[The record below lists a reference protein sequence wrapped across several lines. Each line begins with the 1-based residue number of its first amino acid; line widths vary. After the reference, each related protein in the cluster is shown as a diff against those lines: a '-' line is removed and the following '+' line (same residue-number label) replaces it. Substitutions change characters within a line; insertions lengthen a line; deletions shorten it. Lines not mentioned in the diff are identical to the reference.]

1 MELRDQD
8 STVNK
13 LIVLFVLEKIEIPL
27 TEQSLIDICYGK
39 NNWIKNY
46 MECKEI
52 IYNLVEIGFI
62 YKTNGNSEEDRYTIT
77 YTGRNCLS
85 HFYQRINANLR
96 DQIAEY
102 VKENRIAFKRS
113 QEYVSTMDRNSDGS
127 YTVCL
132 KIRSALIDEPMFE
145 LKIKAPSRQSA
156 IGATNIW
163 KEKAHLI
170 YEYAYETLIDN
181 ED

>member
-1 MELRDQD
+1 MDFREQD
-8 STVNK
+8 STINK

-27 TEQSLIDICYGK
+27 TEQSIIDIWYGK

-46 MECKEI
+46 MDCKEI
-52 IYNLVEIGFI
+52 IYNLVDAGFI
-62 YKTNGNSEEDRYTIT
+62 YKTNGHSEEDRYTIT

-85 HFYQRINANLR
+85 HFYQRINQDLR
-96 DQIAEY
+96 EQIAEY

-113 QEYVSTMDRNSDGS
+113 QEYVGTIDRNSDGS

-156 IGATNIW
+156 LGAINIW

-170 YEYAYETLIDN
+170 YENAYETLIDTD
-181 ED
+181 E

>member
-1 MELRDQD
+1 MDFREQD
-8 STVNK
+8 STINK

-27 TEQSLIDICYGK
+27 TEQSIIDICYGK

-46 MECKEI
+46 MDCKEI
-52 IYNLVEIGFI
+52 IYNLVDTGFI
-62 YKTNGNSEEDRYTIT
+62 YKTNGHSEEDRYTIT

-85 HFYQRINANLR
+85 HFYQRINQDLR
-96 DQIAEY
+96 EQIAEY

-113 QEYVSTMDRNSDGS
+113 QEYVGTIDRNSDGS

-156 IGATNIW
+156 LRAINIW

-170 YEYAYETLIDN
+170 YENAYETLIDTD
-181 ED
+181 E